1 MGDFRALAYIN
12 NIISELENAYG
23 KGDDGDAPEPHM
35 QAFISF
41 LHRRKAYIYVEQG
54 KFDDAEALLKS
65 LLNDPYSSDFA
76 LKELAYL
83 QRLRT

>member
-1 MGDFRALAYIN
+1 
-12 NIISELENAYG
+12 
-23 KGDDGDAPEPHM
+23 M

-54 KFDDAEALLKS
+54 KFEDAEALLKS